1 MNKLSQKI
9 NLERVNYHCLQLLC
23 KSTYWQ
29 ATLSYS
35 SVLLPPSAVGHLCK
49 KKAKKKKKEKTIDV
63 MKARPG
69 YRQSKLLTQ
78 KQEYSSHCDNM
89 NIW

>member
-49 KKAKKKKKEKTIDV
+49 KKAKKKKKRENNRCHESEAGLSPNETADS
-63 MKARPG
+63 KAGVFFSQR
-69 YRQSKLLTQ
+69 
-78 KQEYSSHCDNM
+78 
-89 NIW
+89 